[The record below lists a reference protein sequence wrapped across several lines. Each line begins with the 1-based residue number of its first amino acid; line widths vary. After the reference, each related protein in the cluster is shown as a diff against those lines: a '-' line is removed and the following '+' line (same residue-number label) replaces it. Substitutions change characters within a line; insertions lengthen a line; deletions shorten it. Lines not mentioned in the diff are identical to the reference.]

1 MKNFLA
7 VLGLLVAVSAFLGGC
22 HNPPEFPNE
31 PSISYKRV
39 EQYHFTVAGRPQDSL
54 RIVIRF
60 EDGDGDL
67 GLTSDDNQPPFNPA
81 YETPAGEKI
90 PQGEYFYNYFVTM
103 YIKRNGVFQ
112 VFQFPNAGG
121 LNSRFFPLA
130 PDGRVGPLEGDLK
143 YTVKFD
149 SKNFTIGDV
158 VKFDVYIV
166 DKKLNKSNRIT
177 TDEITLFK

>member
-1 MKNFLA
+1 M
-7 VLGLLVAVSAFLGGC
+7 VATFLGGC

-31 PSISYKRV
+31 PTISYKNV
-39 EQYHFTVAGRPQDSL
+39 EQYHFTEAGRPQDSL
-54 RIVIRF
+54 RIIIGF

-81 YETPAGEKI
+81 SGTT

-103 YIKRNGVFQ
+103 YIKQNGQFQ
-112 VFQFPNAGG
+112 LFQFPNAGG

-143 YTVKFD
+143 YTIKMD
-149 SKNFTIGDV
+149 SKNFAIGDV

-177 TDEITLFK
+177 TREITLFQ